1 MAGVVSDDRL
11 FRAAVIRIKYHF
23 RDSNLE
29 KAFSV
34 LIMPVCGVVTSVEVD
49 PGDSKS

>member
-1 MAGVVSDDRL
+1 MAGVVNDDRL

-23 RDSNLE
+23 RDLK

-49 PGDSKS
+49 PGDSRS